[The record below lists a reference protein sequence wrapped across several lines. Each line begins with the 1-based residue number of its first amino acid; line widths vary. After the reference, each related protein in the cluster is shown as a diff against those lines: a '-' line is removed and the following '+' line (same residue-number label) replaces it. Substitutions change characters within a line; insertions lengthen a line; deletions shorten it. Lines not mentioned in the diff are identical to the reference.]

1 MCRINE
7 EMCNEA
13 RMEGIKKGKK
23 ENSIEVAQQLLS
35 MGMGTVEDIAKAT
48 KLSIKEVQELAKKI
62 KSE

>member
-13 RMEGIKKGKK
+13 RMEGKK

>member
-13 RMEGIKKGKK
+13 RMEGKK
-23 ENSIEVAQQLLS
+23 ESSIEIAQQLLS

>member
-13 RMEGIKKGKK
+13 RMEGEKGK
-23 ENSIEVAQQLLS
+23 SIEIANGLIE
-35 MGMGTVEDIAKAT
+35 MGTMNFEDIARLT
-48 KLSIKEVQELAKKI
+48 KLSLEEVQSLAN